1 VLIDLCA
8 GRRVYCP
15 TAAGFFIRLVR
26 CFVTRS
32 TPTRFGTRTHFRI
45 AIAMVLLGILSLFGG
60 TWLSLGS
67 EAKIMGKALVLGGQ
81 AVSSL
86 GLIWLMLQGVFR
98 K

>member
-1 VLIDLCA
+1 
-8 GRRVYCP
+8 
-15 TAAGFFIRLVR
+15 
-26 CFVTRS
+26 
-32 TPTRFGTRTHFRI
+32 
-45 AIAMVLLGILSLFGG
+45 LLGILSLFGG

-81 AVSSL
+81 AISGL